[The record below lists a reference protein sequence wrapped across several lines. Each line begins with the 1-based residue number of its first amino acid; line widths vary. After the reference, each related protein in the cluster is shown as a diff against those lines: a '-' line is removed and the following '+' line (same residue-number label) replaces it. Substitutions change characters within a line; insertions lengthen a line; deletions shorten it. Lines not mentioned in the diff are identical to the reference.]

1 MLDVLPFFIAIA
13 LVLVVLGAFL
23 FKNGHGKGRPEAHAA
38 SKPDARNSESVPAS
52 PAAPAPDVPIEQL
65 ETSAF
70 AATSGAPYQL
80 KADLLALAF
89 AGGATQKDGQEISFV
104 VHEIG
109 LLEISSGQ
117 VAASD
122 PLVAPDPPA
131 FTQAVPNGRH
141 PVSVAIARF
150 GSDERIAYARLRFT
164 EAAPVRW
171 EMARSATQDVA
182 TLGKDEFFG
191 YGVDAGTGCFM
202 DPRAGQLLNARMEAE
217 EDYFE
222 VIIEEMDKTY
232 AHTRSW
238 ADIRPDPAAPEN
250 VICFSSGWG
259 DGSYPSFFGLDAEGR
274 PVVLV
279 TDFLVT

>member
-23 FKNGHGKGRPEAHAA
+23 FKNRHGKGRPEAHAA

-65 ETSAF
+65 ETSAV
-70 AATSGAPYQL
+70 AATSSAPYQL

-89 AGGATQKDGQEISFV
+89 AGSATRKDGKDISFAV
-104 VHEIG
+104 REIG
-109 LLEISSGQ
+109 LLNITSGQ

-122 PLVAPDPPA
+122 PMVAPDPPG
-131 FTQAVPNGRH
+131 FTRAVPNGRH

-150 GSDERIAYARLRFT
+150 GSDERIAYARLRFSD
-164 EAAPVRW
+164 AAPVHW
-171 EMARSATQDVA
+171 EMALLATDNPA
-182 TLGKDEFFG
+182 KLGPGEFFA
-191 YGVDAGTGCFM
+191 YGVDTGTGCFM

-259 DGSYPSFFGLDAEGR
+259 DGSYPSFFGLDADGR